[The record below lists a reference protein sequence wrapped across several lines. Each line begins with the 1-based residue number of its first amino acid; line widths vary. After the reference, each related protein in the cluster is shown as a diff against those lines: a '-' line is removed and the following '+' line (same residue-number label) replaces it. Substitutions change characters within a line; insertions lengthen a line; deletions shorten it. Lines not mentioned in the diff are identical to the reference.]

1 MAKKTFICTKC
12 GRRFEKQRGL
22 QVHSYLCGKKRPA
35 PKQPGALKAASSE
48 QAVLTIPCTLA
59 GNAFHV
65 DVTVTKQG
73 TSIRPA

>member
-1 MAKKTFICTKC
+1 MSKANFICTKC

-22 QVHSYLCGKKRPA
+22 VVHNYHCGKKQPA
-35 PKQPGALKAASSE
+35 PKQPGTLKAASSE

-65 DVTVTKQG
+65 DVAVTIQG